1 LNLDCL
7 GVYISITSKFSDRK
21 WHYIRDIIKDFYE
34 IFYTLICKGF
44 QRNEQ
49 RLRRLY
55 LYQIST
61 CLLLTFTTF
70 LFYTIISKIMM
81 LCEPFFLFTGANNS
95 ISYRMLD
102 LIRHKIIVK
111 NKFCWI
117 YF

>member
-1 LNLDCL
+1 M
-7 GVYISITSKFSDRK
+7 SKFSDRK

-44 QRNEQ
+44 QKNQQQ

-81 LCEPFFLFTGANNS
+81 LCEPFFF
-95 ISYRMLD
+95 IYRC
-102 LIRHKIIVK
+102 K
-111 NKFCWI
+111 
-117 YF
+117 